1 MTPPATPP
9 DPLATPAPS
18 LPLPPA
24 SAASAPPQS
33 AEASPLPALPALAP
47 ADQAASS
54 TAEPVPPLA
63 PVALTS
69 VTPPDSAQPPL
80 SLDPAAPAPSAD
92 AIPPSSSPATP
103 APDATLPLPEPPPL
117 LPPPPPPA
125 HPLVFHGRTEE
136 YFRIWIVNTLLTI
149 VTCGVFFSWA
159 KVRKRRYV
167 RGCTELLGHRF
178 DYQARPLRLLIGHL
192 VVLTLVLGYSLFGVV
207 YPWVRYSVIA
217 LAVVLLPWIVVRS
230 MSFNAHHTVYRGLR
244 FRFHRSL
251 SAAFMVYILEPLL
264 LPFTLGL
271 YYPAWQRSK
280 RRYAIDNHRYGDTSF
295 RYTGTAGPFYGA
307 YFAAGGIVAVGAI
320 AGGAALAFFFTQN
333 PGATS
338 SLLRMA
344 PFFALYIFGF
354 FLAKHLLFAMVFN
367 HVWNH
372 TQLAAHR
379 FRARLGVGRWLGM
392 QLGNLGAILL
402 TAGMLYPWAEIRNQ
416 RYLASSLDFL
426 PAGPVD
432 AIRASEG
439 GAGSAT
445 GDMAAE
451 FIGIDFGL

>member
-47 ADQAASS
+47 
-54 TAEPVPPLA
+54 
-63 PVALTS
+63 VALTS
-69 VTPPDSAQPPL
+69 VTPLDPALPPL
-80 SLDPAAPAPSAD
+80 SLDPAPPAPSAD

-192 VVLTLVLGYSLFGVV
+192 VVLTLVLGYSLFGAV
-207 YPWVRYSVIA
+207 YPWVQFTVIA
-217 LAVVLLPWIVVRS
+217 VAVVLLPWIVVRS

-251 SAAFMVYILEPLL
+251 SAAFMVYIMEALL

-295 RYTGTAGPFYGA
+295 RYTGTTGPFYGA
-307 YFAAGGIVAVGAI
+307 YFAAGGIVAGGAI
-320 AGGAALAFFFTQN
+320 AGAVLLGLFFASN
-333 PGATS
+333 PPGGQPS
-338 SLLRMA
+338 MLRMA